1 MILEMTLVF
10 IFIVTPFLM
19 FFVYKS
25 EPIIQEFKSYEFQ
38 QIP

>member
-10 IFIVTPFLM
+10 IFIVAPFLM
-19 FFVYKS
+19 FFVFKTQ
-25 EPIIQEFKSYEFQ
+25 PIMQEFKSYEFQ